1 MEFLNMILDGAGL
14 LSFIGTV
21 LVLIFNRRKVKAEA
35 NKLIAETNEIN
46 DKSHAEIEK
55 LVAETE
61 QIRFE
66 SQKKMQNQLDELRE
80 QNKKLFIEREI
91 ERDAKEKLRREL
103 DRLHE
108 SIDML
113 RRELQTERARNGALI
128 IEAEKQRNNN
138 LEKMVRI
145 EGLEALVAQQQKTI
159 TSLQEQIANIKRTTG
174 DLSVKLDKKETA
186 E

>member
-1 MEFLNMILDGAGL
+1 MEFLNLLLDGAGL

-61 QIRFE
+61 QIRLE
-66 SQKKMQNQLDELRE
+66 SQKGMQKQLDELRE

-91 ERDAKEKLRREL
+91 EMEAKEKLRREL

-108 SIDML
+108 SVDML
-113 RRELQTERARNGALI
+113 RRELQTERARNGALM
-128 IEAEKQRNNN
+128 IEAENQRNSN

-145 EGLEALVAQQQKTI
+145 EGLEALVQQQQKTI

-174 DLSVKLDKKETA
+174 DLSVKLDKKEMP